1 MVIGGDVMKGE
12 KYFLGIVLVIVGVLG
27 VLKRGFNIDII
38 SILNFW
44 PLLVLMIG
52 ISCEYSYFSRRKSP
66 ELLVP
71 GGILT
76 TIGLLF
82 IFELMTNWRFSG
94 YTWGIYTLAVA
105 IGLFQLYIFGG
116 KEKGLLIPVVILTLV
131 SLRSL
136 GGMVWTT
143 LFGWIGT
150 SIIFPLSILILGV
163 YIIIKKKR

>member
-1 MVIGGDVMKGE
+1 MIGE
-12 KYFLGIVLVIVGVLG
+12 KYFLGIVLVIIGVIGILS
-27 VLKRGFNIDII
+27 RGFNI
-38 SILNFW
+38 SMVRLLNFW
-44 PLLVLMIG
+44 PLVVLIVGIG
-52 ISCEYSYFSRRKSP
+52 CEYLYFSRRKSP

-82 IFELMTNWRFSG
+82 IFESITNWRFSG

-116 KEKGLLIPVVILTLV
+116 KENGLLIPVVILTLV

-136 GGMVWTT
+136 GPMIWTT
-143 LFGWIGT
+143 LFGWICT
-150 SIIFPLSILILGV
+150 SIILPLAILIFGI

>member
-1 MVIGGDVMKGE
+1 MKGE
-12 KYFLGIVLVIVGVLG
+12 KYFLGIVLVIIGVFGVLN
-27 VLKRGFNIDII
+27 RGFNINII

-52 ISCEYSYFSRRKSP
+52 IGCEYGYFSRRKSP

-82 IFELMTNWRFSG
+82 IFELMTNWRFSE

-105 IGLFQLYIFGG
+105 IGLLQLYIFGG

-136 GGMVWTT
+136 GAIVWRT

-150 SIIFPLSILILGV
+150 SIIFPLAILILGV